1 MCTIF
6 PSSELNHTVIKSPN
20 DKNSYYIDMLP
31 NGLKYMVISYPE
43 LDKSAVGIDVYVGAS
58 DDPREYQ
65 GLAHFLEHT
74 LFLGSQKYPDASYF
88 DNFLN
93 NNSGTSNANT
103 SIESTNFHYDISND
117 ALEES
122 IQIFSEFFKSPL
134 FSKEYIDK
142 ELNAI
147 DSEFKLDYRDDSQR
161 LSQLN
166 FFEGYKESPFNT
178 FINGNLETLKKD
190 EIRDKSIEFYN
201 NKYDAQIMAVS
212 IFSNKTIE
220 ELKNIVIKYFS
231 DIKSVPGYKLT
242 KKNYLY
248 DKNNMGYL
256 YKIIPI
262 KDNSY
267 ISFMWTINT
276 TYSKYIK
283 AGPLTFIESL
293 LGHETKHS
301 LTSYLKKKGYIYSL
315 VSSSEYIQD
324 LSTNISIK
332 IKLTDEG
339 YNNYEKIISIV
350 LSYINYL
357 QKEEIHKDFYEE
369 IKQLSEIEFFLD
381 EQNDPIDFC
390 ENVSRELNLLQPNEV
405 FYISSKI
412 EEYKPDII
420 KEILESLTPQNLII
434 YLLSNKIKSEKEY
447 LENKNMYNIEKIYGT
462 EYLKIKKNFS
472 EYIADIKSFPD
483 SDLGYPELNP
493 FLPKDLNMID
503 LVKENINLDE
513 YKYPKKMWDKDSII
527 WYKPIVKYKMPKI
540 YIVGKAYV
548 SNMNL
553 NLETF
558 YIYIEIFNKIIAIEN
573 SDFNYFGTISDNN
586 FSISCSTSSIFIK
599 ASGFSDSLEKYITE
613 YFKTLSK
620 LVEIQKIENIISKL
634 NKILDEQINSA
645 KNFYL
650 GEVGAQTRKNTQ
662 FILRKLKVMNK
673 IEIYQKFR
681 KDLEQNKIPEEFL
694 FFIKNFLKKVKYEWL
709 VEGNIFYNKAEKIIQ
724 IIETELHNLFGGIRP
739 EDKINN
745 KVHKEPLSINEIRK
759 QREVNIPSDK
769 IYRYNFSSKDPK
781 NESSTMLV
789 YFQTVNANFKD
800 KDIFNPQLYE
810 NYIKIFCLNYIMF
823 YIFNELFYDILRTKE
838 QLGYDVSFSTE
849 TNNNIFGV
857 KFYVSSS
864 KYNPDEILER
874 INKFIVDNDIN
885 KEENF
890 TDENFESYKKSMI
903 VDLMEKPLSL
913 DSEMARD
920 LGYILDRSYTFDE
933 RSKFIEYV
941 KEKLTKKDVI
951 DYFNE
956 FIFLKAKRLEVAL
969 YSSVNKEKEKEGNK
983 MDIEEND
990 NIKNE
995 NDVKEESN
1003 VDMVEVKNIDKKGN
1017 GANNNYVLPSYQN
1030 VQKVIIKDIQDF
1042 HRHCVYY
1049 DNEFY

>member
-20 DKNSYYIDMLP
+20 DKNVYYLDMLP
-31 NGLKYMVISYPE
+31 NGLKYIVISYPE
-43 LDKSAVGIDVYVGAS
+43 LDRSAVGLDVYIGAS

-65 GLAHFLEHT
+65 GLSHFLEHT
-74 LFLGSQKYPDASYF
+74 VFLGSQKYPEATCF

-103 SIESTNFHYDISND
+103 STDSTNFHYDISNE

-122 IQIFSEFFKSPL
+122 IKIFSEFFKSPL

-147 DSEFKLDYRDDSQR
+147 ESEFKLDYRDDFQR
-161 LSQLN
+161 LLQLI
-166 FFEGYKESPFNT
+166 FFEGYKESTFNT

-190 EIRDKSIEFYN
+190 EIRDKVIEFYN
-201 NKYDAQIMAVS
+201 NKYNAQIMSLS

-231 DIKSVPGYKLT
+231 DIKSVRGYKLT

-267 ISFMWTINT
+267 IIFNWTINK
-276 TYSKYIK
+276 TYSKYVK
-283 AGPLTFIESL
+283 AGPMTFVESI

-324 LSTNISIK
+324 LSTNISIR

-339 YNNYEKIISIV
+339 YNNYEKIISII

-369 IKQLSEIEFFLD
+369 IKQLSEIDFFLD

-390 ENVSRELNLLQPNEV
+390 ENVSRDLNLLKPNEPY
-405 FYISSKI
+405 YISSKI
-412 EEYKPDII
+412 EEYKPDLL
-420 KEILESLTPQNLII
+420 KEILNSLTPQNLNI
-434 YLLSNKIKSEKEY
+434 YLLSNKLQTEKEY
-447 LENKNMYNIEKIYGT
+447 LENKNLYNTEKIYGT

-472 EYIADIKSFPD
+472 EYIIDIKSFPD

-493 FLPKDLNMID
+493 FIAKDLNMID
-503 LVKENINLDE
+503 LFKENINLDE
-513 YKYPKKMWDKDSII
+513 FKYPKKMWDKDSII
-527 WYKPIVKYKMPKI
+527 WYKPVVKYNIPKV
-540 YIVGKAYV
+540 YIVGKAYI

-553 NLETF
+553 NFETF
-558 YIYIEIFNKIIAIEN
+558 YIYIEIFNKLIDKEN
-573 SDFNYFGTISDNN
+573 SDFNYFGTISENH
-586 FSISCSTSSIFIK
+586 FSISCGISSIHIK
-599 ASGFSDSLEKYITE
+599 ANGYSDSLEKYITE
-613 YFKTLSK
+613 YFKSLSK
-620 LVEIQKIENIISKL
+620 FVEIQKIENIISKL

-650 GEVGAQTRKNTQ
+650 GDVGTQTKKTAL
-662 FILRKLKVMNK
+662 FILKKLKVLNK
-673 IEIYQKFR
+673 IEIYENFR
-681 KDLEQNKIPEEFL
+681 KDLDQNKIPEEFL
-694 FFIKNFLKKVKYEWL
+694 FCIKNFLKKVKFEWL
-709 VEGNIFYNKAEKIIQ
+709 VEGNILYKNVEKIIQ
-724 IIETELHNLFGGIRP
+724 KIETELSNLFGGKKQ
-739 EDKINN
+739 E
-745 KVHKEPLSINEIRK
+745 HKEPLSINEIRK
-759 QREVNIPSDK
+759 QREVKLPCDK
-769 IYRYNFSSKDPK
+769 IYRYNFCSKDPK

-789 YFQTVNANFKD
+789 FFQTVNANFNDKD
-800 KDIFNPQLYE
+800 KFNPQLYE

-823 YIFNELFYDILRTKE
+823 YIFNELFYEILRTNE

-849 TNNNIFGV
+849 TNNNIFGF

-874 INKFIVDNDIN
+874 INKFIVDNDLN

-890 TDENFESYKKSMI
+890 SDENFESYKKSML
-903 VDLMEKPLSL
+903 VDLMEKPLTL
-913 DSEMARD
+913 ESEMGRD
-920 LGYILDRSYTFDE
+920 LAYIFERSYTFDE
-933 RSKFIEYV
+933 RLKMIKYTN
-941 KEKLTKKDVI
+941 EKLTKKDVI

-969 YSSVNKEKEKEGNK
+969 YSSVNKEKEKEENK

-995 NDVKEESN
+995 KEVKEESN
-1003 VDMVEVKNIDKKGN
+1003 IDMVEVKNKDKN
-1017 GANNNYVLPSYQN
+1017 ANDENNNYVLPSYQN
-1030 VQKVIIKDIQDF
+1030 VEKVIIKDIQDF

>member
-20 DKNSYYIDMLP
+20 DKNVYYLDLLP
-31 NGLKYMVISYPE
+31 NGLKYIVISYPE
-43 LDKSAVGIDVYVGAS
+43 LDRSAVGLDVYVGAS

-65 GLAHFLEHT
+65 GLSHCLEHL
-74 LFLGSQKYPDASYF
+74 LFLGSQKYPEATYF

-103 SIESTNFHYDISND
+103 STDSTNFHYDISNE

-122 IQIFSEFFKSPL
+122 IKIFSEFFKSPL

-147 DSEFKLDYRDDSQR
+147 ESEFKLDYRDDFQR
-161 LSQLN
+161 LSQLI
-166 FFEGYKESPFNT
+166 FFEGYKESTFNT
-178 FINGNLETLKKD
+178 FINGNLEKLKKD
-190 EIRDKSIEFYN
+190 EIRDKVMEFYN
-201 NKYDAQIMAVS
+201 NKYDAQIMSLS

-231 DIKSVPGYKLT
+231 DIKSVLGYKLT

-262 KDNSY
+262 KNNSY
-267 ISFMWTINT
+267 IVFNWTINK
-276 TYSKYIK
+276 TYSKYMK
-283 AGPLTFIESL
+283 ADPMTFIESI

-315 VSSSEYIQD
+315 VSSSENIQD
-324 LSTNISIK
+324 LSTNISIR
-332 IKLTDEG
+332 IKLSDEG

-369 IKQLSEIEFFLD
+369 IKQLSEIDFFLD
-381 EQNDPIDFC
+381 IQNDPIDFC
-390 ENVSRELNLLQPNEV
+390 ENVSRDLNLLKPNEPY
-405 FYISSKI
+405 YISSKI
-412 EEYKPDII
+412 EEYKPDLL
-420 KEILESLTPQNLII
+420 KEILNSLTPQNLNI
-434 YLLSNKIKSEKEY
+434 YLLSNKLQTEKEY
-447 LENKNMYNIEKIYGT
+447 LENKNLYITEKIYGT
-462 EYLKIKKNFS
+462 EYMKIKKNFS
-472 EYIADIKSFPD
+472 KYIADIKSFQD
-483 SDLGYPELNP
+483 SDLDYPELNP
-493 FLPKDLNMID
+493 FIAKDLSMID

-513 YKYPKKMWDKDSII
+513 FKYPKKIWDKDSII
-527 WYKPIVKYKMPKI
+527 WYKPVVKYKIPKV
-540 YIVGKAYV
+540 YIVGKAYI

-553 NLETF
+553 NFETF
-558 YIYIEIFNKIIAIEN
+558 YIFIEIFNKLIEKEN
-573 SDFNYFGTISDNN
+573 SDFNYFGTISENS
-586 FSISCSTSSIFIK
+586 FSISCGISSIHIK
-599 ASGFSDSLEKYITE
+599 ASGYSDSLEKYITE

-650 GEVGAQTRKNTQ
+650 GDVGTQTKKNAL
-662 FILRKLKVMNK
+662 FILKKLKVLNK
-673 IEIYQKFR
+673 IEIYENFR
-681 KDLEQNKIPEEFL
+681 KDLDQNKIPEEFL
-694 FFIKNFLKKVKYEWL
+694 FCIKNFLKKVKYEWL
-709 VEGNIFYNKAEKIIQ
+709 VEGNILYKNVEKIIQ
-724 IIETELHNLFGGIRP
+724 KIETELYNLFGGKKQ
-739 EDKINN
+739 E
-745 KVHKEPLSINEIRK
+745 HKEPLSINEIRK
-759 QREVNIPSDK
+759 QREVKLPCDK
-769 IYRYNFSSKDPK
+769 IYRYNFCSKDPK

-789 YFQTVNANFKD
+789 FFQTFNANFND
-800 KDIFNPQLYE
+800 KNAFNPQLYE

-823 YIFNELFYDILRTKE
+823 YIFNELFYEILRTKE

-849 TNNNIFGV
+849 TNNNIFGF

-874 INKFIVDNDIN
+874 INKFIVDNDLN

-890 TDENFESYKKSMI
+890 SDENFESYKKSML
-903 VDLMEKPLSL
+903 VDLMEKPLTL
-913 DSEMARD
+913 ESEMGRD
-920 LGYILDRSYTFDE
+920 LAYIFDRSYTFDE
-933 RSKFIEYV
+933 RLKMIKYTN
-941 KEKLTKKDVI
+941 EKLTKKDVI

-956 FIFLKAKRLEVAL
+956 FIFFKAKRLEVAL
-969 YSSVNKEKEKEGNK
+969 YSSVNKEKEKEENK

-995 NDVKEESN
+995 KEVKEESN
-1003 VDMVEVKNIDKKGN
+1003 IDMVEVKIKDKN
-1017 GANNNYVLPSYQN
+1017 ENDENNNYVLPSYQN
-1030 VQKVIIKDIQDF
+1030 VEKVIIKDIQDF

>member
-20 DKNSYYIDMLP
+20 DKNVYYLDMLP
-31 NGLKYMVISYPE
+31 NGLKYIVISYPV
-43 LDKSAVGIDVYVGAS
+43 LDRSAVGLDVYVGAS
-58 DDPREYQ
+58 DDSREYQ
-65 GLAHFLEHT
+65 GLSHCLEHL
-74 LFLGSQKYPDASYF
+74 LFLGSQKYPEATYF

-103 SIESTNFHYDISND
+103 STDSTNFHYDISNE

-122 IQIFSEFFKSPL
+122 IKIFSEFFKSPL

-147 DSEFKLDYRDDSQR
+147 ESEFKLDYRDDFQR
-161 LSQLN
+161 LSQLI
-166 FFEGYKESPFNT
+166 FFEGYKESTFNT

-190 EIRDKSIEFYN
+190 EIRDKVMEFYN
-201 NKYDAQIMAVS
+201 NKYDAQIMSLS

-231 DIKSVPGYKLT
+231 DIKSVLGYKLT

-262 KDNSY
+262 KNNSY
-267 ISFMWTINT
+267 IVFNWTINK
-276 TYSKYIK
+276 TYSKYMK
-283 AGPLTFIESL
+283 ADPMTFVESI

-315 VSSSEYIQD
+315 VSSSENIQD
-324 LSTNISIK
+324 LSTNISIR
-332 IKLTDEG
+332 IKLSDEG

-369 IKQLSEIEFFLD
+369 IKQLSEINFFLD

-390 ENVSRELNLLQPNEV
+390 ENVSRDLNLLKPNEPY
-405 FYISSKI
+405 YISSKI
-412 EEYKPDII
+412 EEYKPDLL
-420 KEILESLTPQNLII
+420 KEILNSLTPQNLNI
-434 YLLSNKIKSEKEY
+434 YLLSNKLQTEKEY
-447 LENKNMYNIEKIYGT
+447 LENKNLYITEKIYGT
-462 EYLKIKKNFS
+462 EYMKIKKNFS
-472 EYIADIKSFPD
+472 KYIADIKSFQD
-483 SDLGYPELNP
+483 SDLDYPELNP
-493 FLPKDLNMID
+493 FIAKDLSMID
-503 LVKENINLDE
+503 LLKENINLDE
-513 YKYPKKMWDKDSII
+513 FKYPKKMWDKDSII
-527 WYKPIVKYKMPKI
+527 WYKPVVKYKIPKV
-540 YIVGKAYV
+540 YIVGKAYI

-553 NLETF
+553 NFETF
-558 YIYIEIFNKIIAIEN
+558 YIFIEIFNKLIEKEN
-573 SDFNYFGTISDNN
+573 SDFNYFGTISENS
-586 FSISCSTSSIFIK
+586 FSISCGISSIHIK
-599 ASGFSDSLEKYITE
+599 ASGYSDSLEKYITE

-650 GEVGAQTRKNTQ
+650 GDVGTQTKKNAL
-662 FILRKLKVMNK
+662 FILKKLKVLNK
-673 IEIYQKFR
+673 IEIYENFR
-681 KDLEQNKIPEEFL
+681 KDLDQNKIPEEFL
-694 FFIKNFLKKVKYEWL
+694 FCIKNFLKKVKYEWL
-709 VEGNIFYNKAEKIIQ
+709 VEGNILYKNVEKIIQ
-724 IIETELHNLFGGIRP
+724 KIETELYNLFGGKKQ
-739 EDKINN
+739 E
-745 KVHKEPLSINEIRK
+745 HKEPLSINEIRK
-759 QREVNIPSDK
+759 QREVKLPCDK
-769 IYRYNFSSKDPK
+769 IYRYNFCSKDPK

-789 YFQTVNANFKD
+789 FFQTVNANFND
-800 KDIFNPQLYE
+800 KNAFNPQLYE

-823 YIFNELFYDILRTKE
+823 YIFNELFYEILRTKE

-849 TNNNIFGV
+849 TNNNIFGF

-874 INKFIVDNDIN
+874 INKFIVDNDLN

-890 TDENFESYKKSMI
+890 SDENFESYKKSML
-903 VDLMEKPLSL
+903 VDLMEKPLTL
-913 DSEMARD
+913 ESEMGRD
-920 LGYILDRSYTFDE
+920 LAYIFDRSYTFDE
-933 RSKFIEYV
+933 RLKMIKYTN
-941 KEKLTKKDVI
+941 EKLTKKDVI

-969 YSSVNKEKEKEGNK
+969 YSSVNKEKEKEENK

-990 NIKNE
+990 NIKSE
-995 NDVKEESN
+995 KEVKEESN
-1003 VDMVEVKNIDKKGN
+1003 VDMVEVKKKDKN
-1017 GANNNYVLPSYQN
+1017 ENDENNNYILPSYQN
-1030 VQKVIIKDIQDF
+1030 VEKIIIKDIQDF

>member
-1 MCTIF
+1 
-6 PSSELNHTVIKSPN
+6 
-20 DKNSYYIDMLP
+20 MLP

-103 SIESTNFHYDISND
+103 SIESTNFHYDISNE

-122 IQIFSEFFKSPL
+122 IKIFSEFFKSPL

-147 DSEFKLDYRDDSQR
+147 ESEFKLDYRDDFQR
-161 LSQLN
+161 LSQLI
-166 FFEGYKESPFNT
+166 FFEGYKESTFNT

-190 EIRDKSIEFYN
+190 EIRDKVMEFYN
-201 NKYDAQIMAVS
+201 NKYDAQIMSLS

-231 DIKSVPGYKLT
+231 DIKSVLGYKLT

-262 KDNSY
+262 KNNSY
-267 ISFMWTINT
+267 IVFNWTINK
-276 TYSKYIK
+276 TYSKYMK
-283 AGPLTFIESL
+283 AGPMTFVESI

-324 LSTNISIK
+324 LSTNISIR
-332 IKLTDEG
+332 IKLSDEG
-339 YNNYEKIISIV
+339 YNNYEKIISII

-369 IKQLSEIEFFLD
+369 IKQLSEIDFFLD
-381 EQNDPIDFC
+381 IQNDPIDFC
-390 ENVSRELNLLQPNEV
+390 ENVSRDLNLLKPNEPY
-405 FYISSKI
+405 YISSKI
-412 EEYKPDII
+412 EEYKPDLL
-420 KEILESLTPQNLII
+420 KEILNSLTPQNLNI
-434 YLLSNKIKSEKEY
+434 YLLSNKLQTEKEY
-447 LENKNMYNIEKIYGT
+447 LENKNLYNTEKIYGT
-462 EYLKIKKNFS
+462 EYMKIKKNFS
-472 EYIADIKSFPD
+472 KYIADIKSFQD
-483 SDLGYPELNP
+483 SDLDYPELNP
-493 FLPKDLNMID
+493 FIAKDLSMID

-513 YKYPKKMWDKDSII
+513 FKYPKKMWDKDSII
-527 WYKPIVKYKMPKI
+527 WYKPVVKYKIPKV

-553 NLETF
+553 NFETF
-558 YIYIEIFNKIIAIEN
+558 YIYIEIFNKLIEKEN
-573 SDFNYFGTISDNN
+573 SDFNYFGTISENS
-586 FSISCSTSSIFIK
+586 FSISCGISSIHIK
-599 ASGFSDSLEKYITE
+599 ASGYSDSLEKYITE
-613 YFKTLSK
+613 YFKILSK
-620 LVEIQKIENIISKL
+620 FVEIQKIENIISKL

-650 GEVGAQTRKNTQ
+650 GDVGTQTKKTAL
-662 FILRKLKVMNK
+662 FILKKLKVLNK
-673 IEIYQKFR
+673 IEIYENFR
-681 KDLEQNKIPEEFL
+681 KDLDQNKIPEEFL
-694 FFIKNFLKKVKYEWL
+694 FCIKNFLKKVKYEWL
-709 VEGNIFYNKAEKIIQ
+709 VEGNILYKNVEKIIQ
-724 IIETELHNLFGGIRP
+724 KIETELYNLFGGKKQ
-739 EDKINN
+739 E
-745 KVHKEPLSINEIRK
+745 HKEPLSINEIRK
-759 QREVNIPSDK
+759 QREVKLPCDK
-769 IYRYNFSSKDPK
+769 IYRYNFCSKDPK

-789 YFQTVNANFKD
+789 FFQTINANFND
-800 KDIFNPQLYE
+800 KNAFNPQLYE

-823 YIFNELFYDILRTKE
+823 YIFNELFYEILRTKE

-849 TNNNIFGV
+849 TNNNIFGF

-874 INKFIVDNDIN
+874 INKFIVDNDLN

-890 TDENFESYKKSMI
+890 SDENFESYKKSML
-903 VDLMEKPLSL
+903 VDLMEKPLTL
-913 DSEMARD
+913 ESEMGRD
-920 LGYILDRSYTFDE
+920 LAYIFDRSYTFDE
-933 RSKFIEYV
+933 RLKMIKYTN
-941 KEKLTKKDVI
+941 EKLTKKDVI

-969 YSSVNKEKEKEGNK
+969 YSSVNKEKEKEEYK

-990 NIKNE
+990 NIKSE
-995 NDVKEESN
+995 KEVKEESN
-1003 VDMVEVKNIDKKGN
+1003 VDMVEVKKKDKN
-1017 GANNNYVLPSYQN
+1017 ENDENNNYVLPSYQN
-1030 VQKVIIKDIQDF
+1030 VEKVIIKDIQDF